1 MATVA
6 IHRPPAKH
14 HVARVT
20 AVMLRRRFREGDRA
34 PCHRTE
40 RLADDPREPAKVF
53 CPEGG
58 ELYLRTA

>member
-1 MATVA
+1 
-6 IHRPPAKH
+6 
-14 HVARVT
+14 
-20 AVMLRRRFREGDRA
+20 MLRRRFREGDRA